1 MNGLTVTF
9 DVWDLLKAI
18 GPLLTAFVV
27 AMFTLGKLLI
37 GQFDK
42 RLNERFTAQDLA
54 RKESQKHWDIKFT
67 ALENA
72 AAAEA
77 TEWRRIEKEILLMK
91 AELPDRYVRRDD
103 YIRNQS
109 VIESKIDGLAM
120 RIENAILKGERH
132 GA

>member
-1 MNGLTVTF
+1 MNAMTVTF

-27 AMFTLGKLLI
+27 AMFTVGKLLI
-37 GQFDK
+37 GQFDR
-42 RLNERFTAQDLA
+42 RLNERFVAQDLA
-54 RKESQKHWDIKFT
+54 RKESQKHWDTKFT

-77 TEWRRIEKEILLMK
+77 NEWRRIERDILLMK
-91 AELPDRYVRRDD
+91 AELPNQYVRRDD

-109 VIESKIDGLAM
+109 VIESKIDGLAV

-132 GA
+132 G

>member
-1 MNGLTVTF
+1 MNAMTITF
-9 DVWDLLKAI
+9 DVWDLLRGI
-18 GPLLTAFVV
+18 GPLLTGFVV
-27 AMFTLGKLLI
+27 ALFTLGKLLI

-42 RLNERFTAQDLA
+42 RLNERFTAQDVA
-54 RKESQKHWDIKFT
+54 RKESQKHWDTKFA

-77 TEWRRIEKEILLMK
+77 KEWQRIEKDFLNMK
-91 AELPDRYVRRDD
+91 AELPNQYVRRDD

-109 VIESKIDGLAM
+109 VIESKLDGLAV

-132 GA
+132 G

>member
-1 MNGLTVTF
+1 MNAMTITF
-9 DVWDLLKAI
+9 DVWDLLKGI
-18 GPLLTAFVV
+18 GPLLTGFVV
-27 AMFTLGKLLI
+27 ALFTLGKLLI

-42 RLNERFTAQDLA
+42 RLNERFTAQDKA
-54 RKESQKHWDIKFT
+54 REASQKHWDTKFA

-77 TEWRRIEKEILLMK
+77 KEWLRLEKDFLIMK
-91 AELPDRYVRRDD
+91 GELPNQYVRRDD

-109 VIESKIDGLAM
+109 VIESKIDGLAI

-132 GA
+132 G

>member
-1 MNGLTVTF
+1 MIITI
-9 DVWDLLKAI
+9 DVWDLMKGI

-42 RLNERFTAQDLA
+42 RLNERFTAQDAA
-54 RKESQKHWDIKFT
+54 RKESQKHWDTKFA
-67 ALENA
+67 ALESA
-72 AAAEA
+72 AATEA
-77 TEWRRIEKEILLMK
+77 KEWQRIEKDVLLMK
-91 AELPDRYVRRDD
+91 ADLPNQYVRRDD

-109 VIESKIDGLAM
+109 VIESKIDGLAV

-132 GA
+132 G

>member
-1 MNGLTVTF
+1 MTINV
-9 DVWDLLKAI
+9 DVWQLIGALGSLL
-18 GPLLTAFVV
+18 GMFVLV
-27 AMFTLGKLLI
+27 MFTAGKLLI
-37 GQFDK
+37 GQFDR
-42 RLNERFTAQDLA
+42 RLNERFMAQDAA
-54 RKESQKHWDIKFT
+54 RKESQRHWDTKFT

-77 TEWRRIEKEILLMK
+77 REWQRIEKEILLMK

-132 GA
+132 G